1 MSKIAIVT
9 DSTADIPSELVKK
22 NNITVVPLYLNFED
36 ASYVDDG
43 VDITSQQFY
52 EKLRNV
58 KVLPKTAQPTP
69 SDFMK
74 AYKNVLENNESI
86 ISIHI
91 SKKMS
96 GTIDSAE
103 MAKKEL
109 AGKDITIVDSELVHI
124 PLGIIVLKAA
134 ELAEKGKSKEEII
147 DALNNLKKQM
157 TILFIPRN
165 LKYLI
170 MGGRIGRARG
180 LIASIL
186 EINPILTLHLGEVSQ
201 YKTTRRW
208 NQAKNELIESIKS
221 LTENPG
227 KLMIIVSDSDAKD
240 EGTEMA
246 ERIRK
251 EFNPKQIM
259 RATIGA
265 IVGIHLGP
273 DSIAVTFYEE

>member
-9 DSTADIPSELVKK
+9 DSTADISRELIEK
-22 NNITVVPLYLNFED
+22 NNIRVIPLYVNFED

-43 VDITSQQFY
+43 VSITNQQFY

-69 SDFMK
+69 NDFMQ
-74 AYKNVLENNESI
+74 AYKDVLKDNDSI

-109 AGKDITIVDSELVHI
+109 AGEDIVIIDSGLVHM
-124 PLGIIVLKAA
+124 PLGVVVLKAA
-134 ELAEKGKSKEEII
+134 EFAGKGKSKEEII
-147 DALNNLKKQM
+147 EAIDKLRQQM

-201 YKTTRRW
+201 Y
-208 NQAKNELIESIKS
+208 
-221 LTENPG
+221 
-227 KLMIIVSDSDAKD
+227 
-240 EGTEMA
+240 
-246 ERIRK
+246 
-251 EFNPKQIM
+251 
-259 RATIGA
+259 
-265 IVGIHLGP
+265 
-273 DSIAVTFYEE
+273 

>member
-9 DSTADIPSELVKK
+9 DSTADIPVELVKK

-36 ASYVDDG
+36 ASYIDDG

-86 ISIHI
+86 MSIHI

-103 MAKKEL
+103 IAKKEL
-109 AGKDITIVDSELVHI
+109 AGKDITIIDSELVHI
-124 PLGIIVLKAA
+124 PLGIVVLKAA
-134 ELAEKGKSKEEII
+134 ELAEKGKTKEEII
-147 DALNNLKKQM
+147 EAINNLKQQM
-157 TILFIPRN
+157 TILFIPRS

-208 NQAKNELIESIKS
+208 NQAKNELIESMKS
-221 LTENPG
+221 LTENPE
-227 KLMIIVSDSDAKD
+227 KLMIIVSDSDTKD
-240 EGTEMA
+240 EGAEMA
-246 ERIRK
+246 ERITK

-273 DSIAVTFYEE
+273 DSIAVTFYEG

>member
-9 DSTADIPSELVKK
+9 DSTADIPRELIEK
-22 NNITVVPLYLNFED
+22 NNIRVIPLYVNFED

-43 VDITSQQFY
+43 VSITNQQFY

-69 SDFMK
+69 NDFME
-74 AYKNVLENNESI
+74 AYKDVLKDSDSI

-103 MAKKEL
+103 MAKKEF
-109 AGKDITIVDSELVHI
+109 AGKDIVIIDSELVHI
-124 PLGIIVLKAA
+124 PLGIVVLKAA
-134 ELAEKGKSKEEII
+134 ELAVEGKSKEEII
-147 DALNNLKKQM
+147 EAIDKLRQQM

-208 NQAKNELIESIKS
+208 NQAKNELIESMRSLIK
-221 LTENPG
+221 NPG

-240 EGTEMA
+240 EGAEMTE
-246 ERIRK
+246 RLKK

-265 IVGIHLGP
+265 VVGIHLGP
-273 DSIAVTFYEE
+273 DSVAVTFYEE

>member
-9 DSTADIPSELVKK
+9 DSTADIPDELVKK

-36 ASYVDDG
+36 ASYIDDG
-43 VDITSQQFY
+43 VDITSRQFY

-69 SDFMK
+69 SDFIK

-86 ISIHI
+86 MSIHI

-109 AGKDITIVDSELVHI
+109 AGKDITIIDSELVHI

-134 ELAEKGKSKEEII
+134 ELAEKGKTKEEII
-147 DALNNLKKQM
+147 DAINNLKQQM
-157 TILFIPRN
+157 TILFIPRS

-259 RATIGA
+259 RAEIGA

-273 DSIAVTFYEE
+273 DSVAVTFYEG

>member
-1 MSKIAIVT
+1 MSKIGIVT
-9 DSTADIPSELVKK
+9 DSTADIPSELIEK
-22 NNITVVPLYLNFED
+22 NNIKVVPLYLNFED

-43 VDITSQQFY
+43 VNITKQQFY
-52 EKLRNV
+52 EKLRSV

-69 SDFMK
+69 NDFIE
-74 AYKNVLENNESI
+74 AYKDVLKNNDSI

-109 AGKDITIVDSELVHI
+109 AGKDITIIDSELVHL
-124 PLGIIVLKAA
+124 PLGVTVLKAA
-134 ELAEKGKSKEEII
+134 ELAGEGKSKEEII
-147 DALNNLKKQM
+147 EALDKFKQQLK
-157 TILFIPRN
+157 ILFIPKS

-208 NQAKNELIESIKS
+208 NQAKNELIESMRSQIK
-221 LTENPG
+221 NPG
-227 KLMIIVSDSDAKD
+227 KLIIIVSDSDAKD
-240 EGTEMA
+240 EGEEMA
-246 ERIRK
+246 ERLKK
-251 EFNPKQIM
+251 EFNPKQM
-259 RATIGA
+259 MKADIGA